1 MSNWVKR
8 FLAPPVFED
17 DEDQARNAALLNT
30 LLWATFGIIV
40 AAAPVLIIFNTS
52 ASGVFLSTVIVV
64 LFALAVLGL
73 IRVLHR
79 GRVRLATILVL
90 LLLLVMFTVTIYTF
104 GGIRNTTASGYLI
117 VVFIAGLLLGGR
129 AALVFGLLSML
140 GALGVFCAERYWTIP
155 IPFTPKVNFDDLGM
169 LFAFSGLMVVLVNLA
184 QRSIVSA
191 LERAR
196 SSERILA
203 DANRELRVERDA
215 FQSRIR
221 EMERRSRQF
230 QAAAEV
236 ARDIVAAR
244 ELGDLLNRAVNLIRE
259 RFGFYHAGIFLVND
273 QGEYAVLQAAT
284 GKAGRQMLE
293 QGHRL
298 KVGEVGIVGYVT
310 AVGLS
315 RIALDVGADAVH
327 FDNPLLPETRSEMA
341 LPLRVGKDVIGALDV
356 QSRDAG
362 AFDEEDVTI
371 LQTIADQVAV
381 AIQNARLLHEAQQ
394 TVRELETVS
403 GQYTQEAWLTE
414 RPRGYRYRGLGV
426 EQVFEYPSEVRQA
439 WQQGDASLPFDREGD
454 ASLPFDREGGAS
466 LPFDRE
472 GGASLPFD
480 REGRLITTPQ
490 LEAGGDGG
498 ETISSLA
505 VPLKLRDQVLGVL
518 HLRFEDDA
526 ASPEMISLVEE
537 MADRLALA
545 LESARLFEE
554 TQSRARREQTIRQIT
569 EQMRRAVDVETILQ
583 TTITRLGEAVGA
595 PRVYVRLGT
604 GVEKLS
610 DNNKRS

>member
-394 TVRELETVS
+394 
-403 GQYTQEAWLTE
+403 
-414 RPRGYRYRGLGV
+414 
-426 EQVFEYPSEVRQA
+426 
-439 WQQGDASLPFDREGD
+439 
-454 ASLPFDREGGAS
+454 
-466 LPFDRE
+466 
-472 GGASLPFD
+472 
-480 REGRLITTPQ
+480 
-490 LEAGGDGG
+490 
-498 ETISSLA
+498 
-505 VPLKLRDQVLGVL
+505 
-518 HLRFEDDA
+518 
-526 ASPEMISLVEE
+526 
-537 MADRLALA
+537 
-545 LESARLFEE
+545 
-554 TQSRARREQTIRQIT
+554 
-569 EQMRRAVDVETILQ
+569 
-583 TTITRLGEAVGA
+583 
-595 PRVYVRLGT
+595 
-604 GVEKLS
+604 
-610 DNNKRS
+610 